1 MTVVL
6 CTSYCCSIIL
16 EVNSPGSRA
25 SPVRF
30 AARSRKSPDGR
41 RAFSGSWRR
50 KKGIGFQPEWPG
62 SEPSPGTKRTTP
74 TLIYTTT
81 VPSLSLYLRFGM
93 RALALRTPL
102 RFRASSGFGY
112 YGPATVGRHTTPL
125 NTRLYNTTA
134 ANRPLSSSRIECR
147 SSRATCRPSLPS
159 RKQFYSSSS
168 EAVSDDAKQSG
179 SGSGQSRKTNN
190 KAIKYGIVGGVL
202 GVGAIVYSD
211 DVQHLYRAAARTGR
225 VVGALAVCIN
235 E

>member
-1 MTVVL
+1 
-6 CTSYCCSIIL
+6 
-16 EVNSPGSRA
+16 
-25 SPVRF
+25 
-30 AARSRKSPDGR
+30 
-41 RAFSGSWRR
+41 
-50 KKGIGFQPEWPG
+50 
-62 SEPSPGTKRTTP
+62 
-74 TLIYTTT
+74 
-81 VPSLSLYLRFGM
+81 M

-179 SGSGQSRKTNN
+179 SESGQSRKANN